1 MAEMGEDKLVVA
13 NNVELVSM
21 NIQDKVGSSLI
32 GLKGAAQET
41 VEGVSQGSLGVL
53 EDIKTLQQKTV
64 DKVHHV
70 WEILKSS
77 LDIEKDQARR
87 LREQGA
93 DPEGGKPK
101 VAGGGTGGGGLE
113 GAADEAGKGFGS
125 GIMEKIG
132 LVGAGMFSMA
142 GITKIAGLIFK
153 SALIFML
160 AGYLGDAI
168 VDKFD
173 IENETAK
180 TALTFAIPAIAALMP
195 ILIPL
200 LGIKGLL
207 LAAIPV
213 IIGMGFASV
222 ISWLKGDKTMD
233 QVSGFDWGAVAL
245 TGPALLALGKYA
257 GLLGAKGLTL
267 GGLAIG
273 WPVLLAGSL
282 AIALAAGV
290 GYLFS
295 KVAETERKTLDHLD
309 EMTTL
314 SQKEFER
321 RLEEQKGSFLSNIA
335 PGLAKT
341 FGGETTQLQDA
352 FMATKA
358 AQKIVEKGGELTP
371 EHTKNLV
378 ASVEMFTKMDDDTLK
393 AVLDDKHKAD
403 ELMRSIHN
411 MYQVVQTGQLGEDSS
426 KVIKQLAALSQN
438 IQMTAEDMY
447 NEEGRDTS
455 WGMGEGYLKT
465 IAGNK
470 GYGDKGLDV
479 FENYAKIIADPKYQ
493 KLKSQADEIK
503 GSDRYKELSAI
514 DRKDMTKDEQKEWRD
529 MTWKLARTEGQM
541 NMMDKSQMGGM
552 AGDIQMIDMIKL
564 LSPEDQAL
572 LLEQAL
578 SDKKVLLNAAKKLE
592 AEDKHFAPVSNFT
605 KVDGSPQ
612 IITKNTSSISATA
625 VYEVDGALQ
634 RAMNQ

>member
-70 WEILKSS
+70 WEILKST
-77 LDIEKDQARR
+77 LDLQKDEARR

-101 VAGGGTGGGGLE
+101 VAGGETGGGGLE

-142 GITKIAGLIFK
+142 GITRIAGLIFK

-173 IENETAK
+173 IESEGAK
-180 TALTFAIPAIAALMP
+180 TALTLALPAMAA
-195 ILIPL
+195 LIPL
-200 LGIKGLL
+200 LGFKGFLL
-207 LAAIPV
+207 MAIPA

-267 GGLAIG
+267 GGLAVG

-309 EMTTL
+309 EMTSL

-411 MYQVVQTGQLGEDSS
+411 MYQIVQTGQLGEDSS

-438 IQMTAEDMY
+438 IQMTAEDML

-564 LSPEDQAL
+564 LSAEDQAI

>member
-173 IENETAK
+173 IESEGAK
-180 TALTFAIPAIAALMP
+180 TALTLALPAMAA
-195 ILIPL
+195 LIPL
-200 LGIKGLL
+200 LGFKGFLL
-207 LAAIPV
+207 MAIPA

-309 EMTTL
+309 EMTSL

-438 IQMTAEDMY
+438 IQMTAEDML

-529 MTWKLARTEGQM
+529 MSWKLARTEGQM

-564 LSPEDQAL
+564 LSAEDQAI

>member
-101 VAGGGTGGGGLE
+101 VAGGGTEGGGLE

-173 IENETAK
+173 IESEGAK
-180 TALTFAIPAIAALMP
+180 TALTLALPAMAA
-195 ILIPL
+195 LIPL
-200 LGIKGLL
+200 LGFKGFLL
-207 LAAIPV
+207 MAIPA

-309 EMTTL
+309 EMTSL

-438 IQMTAEDMY
+438 IQMTAEDML

>member
-1 MAEMGEDKLVVA
+1 MAESVVVA
-13 NNVELVSM
+13 NNVELVAN

-32 GLKGAAQET
+32 GLRGAAQET
-41 VEGVSQGSLGVL
+41 TGDVSQPSLGIL

-87 LREQGA
+87 LREQGS

-173 IENETAK
+173 IESEGAK
-180 TALTFAIPAIAALMP
+180 TALTLALPAMAA
-195 ILIPL
+195 LIPL
-200 LGIKGLL
+200 LGFKGFLL
-207 LAAIPV
+207 MAIPA

-267 GGLAIG
+267 GGLAVG

-358 AQKIVEKGGELTP
+358 AKKIVEKGGKLEEP
-371 EHTKNLV
+371 QIKNLV

-426 KVIKQLAALSQN
+426 KVVKQLAALSQN

-455 WGMGEGYLKT
+455 WGMGEGYLKK
-465 IAGNK
+465 IAENK

-493 KLKSQADEIK
+493 KLKSEADEIR
-503 GSDRYKELSAI
+503 GSDRYKELAAM
-514 DRKDMTKDEQKEWRD
+514 DRKDMTRDEQKEWRD
-529 MTWKLARTEGQM
+529 MSWKLARTEGQM

-625 VYEVDGALQ
+625 IYEVDGALQ

>member
-101 VAGGGTGGGGLE
+101 VAGGETGGGGLE

-173 IENETAK
+173 IESEGAK
-180 TALTFAIPAIAALMP
+180 TALTLALPAMAA
-195 ILIPL
+195 LIPL
-200 LGIKGLL
+200 LGFKGFLL
-207 LAAIPV
+207 MAIPA

-309 EMTTL
+309 EMTSL

-438 IQMTAEDMY
+438 IQMTAEDML

-455 WGMGEGYLKT
+455 WGMGEGYLKK
-465 IAGNK
+465 IAENK

-529 MTWKLARTEGQM
+529 MSWKLARTEGQM

>member
-173 IENETAK
+173 IESEGAK
-180 TALTFAIPAIAALMP
+180 TALTLALPAMAA
-195 ILIPL
+195 LIPL
-200 LGIKGLL
+200 LGFKGFLL
-207 LAAIPV
+207 MAIPA

-309 EMTTL
+309 EMTSL

-411 MYQVVQTGQLGEDSS
+411 MYQIVQTGQLGEDSS

-438 IQMTAEDMY
+438 IQMTAEDML

-564 LSPEDQAL
+564 LSAEDQAI

>member
-53 EDIKTLQQKTV
+53 EDIKTLQQKNV

-101 VAGGGTGGGGLE
+101 VAGGETGGGGLE

-173 IENETAK
+173 IESEGAK
-180 TALTFAIPAIAALMP
+180 TALTLALPAMAA
-195 ILIPL
+195 LIPL
-200 LGIKGLL
+200 LGFKGFLL
-207 LAAIPV
+207 MAIPA

-309 EMTTL
+309 EMTSL

-455 WGMGEGYLKT
+455 WGMGEGYLKK
-465 IAGNK
+465 IAENK

>member
-21 NIQDKVGSSLI
+21 NIHDKVGSSLI

-101 VAGGGTGGGGLE
+101 VAGGETGGGGLE

-173 IENETAK
+173 IESEGAK
-180 TALTFAIPAIAALMP
+180 TALTLALPAMAA
-195 ILIPL
+195 LIPL
-200 LGIKGLL
+200 LGFKGFLL
-207 LAAIPV
+207 MAIPA

-309 EMTTL
+309 EMTSL

-438 IQMTAEDMY
+438 IQMTAEDML

-564 LSPEDQAL
+564 LSAEDQAI

>member
-1 MAEMGEDKLVVA
+1 
-13 NNVELVSM
+13 
-21 NIQDKVGSSLI
+21 
-32 GLKGAAQET
+32 
-41 VEGVSQGSLGVL
+41 
-53 EDIKTLQQKTV
+53 
-64 DKVHHV
+64 
-70 WEILKSS
+70 
-77 LDIEKDQARR
+77 
-87 LREQGA
+87 
-93 DPEGGKPK
+93 
-101 VAGGGTGGGGLE
+101 
-113 GAADEAGKGFGS
+113 
-125 GIMEKIG
+125 
-132 LVGAGMFSMA
+132 
-142 GITKIAGLIFK
+142 
-153 SALIFML
+153 
-160 AGYLGDAI
+160 
-168 VDKFD
+168 
-173 IENETAK
+173 
-180 TALTFAIPAIAALMP
+180 
-195 ILIPL
+195 
-200 LGIKGLL
+200 
-207 LAAIPV
+207 
-213 IIGMGFASV
+213 
-222 ISWLKGDKTMD
+222 
-233 QVSGFDWGAVAL
+233 
-245 TGPALLALGKYA
+245 
-257 GLLGAKGLTL
+257 
-267 GGLAIG
+267 
-273 WPVLLAGSL
+273 
-282 AIALAAGV
+282 
-290 GYLFS
+290 
-295 KVAETERKTLDHLD
+295 
-309 EMTTL
+309 
-314 SQKEFER
+314 
-321 RLEEQKGSFLSNIA
+321 
-335 PGLAKT
+335 
-341 FGGETTQLQDA
+341 
-352 FMATKA
+352 
-358 AQKIVEKGGELTP
+358 
-371 EHTKNLV
+371 
-378 ASVEMFTKMDDDTLK
+378 MFTKMDDDTLK

-438 IQMTAEDMY
+438 IQMTAEDML

>member
-132 LVGAGMFSMA
+132 VVGAGMFSMA

-173 IENETAK
+173 IESEGAK
-180 TALTFAIPAIAALMP
+180 TALTLALPAMAA
-195 ILIPL
+195 LIPL
-200 LGIKGLL
+200 LGFKGFLL
-207 LAAIPV
+207 MAIPA

-309 EMTTL
+309 EMTSL

-438 IQMTAEDMY
+438 IQMTAEDML

-564 LSPEDQAL
+564 LSAEDQAI

>member
-101 VAGGGTGGGGLE
+101 VAGGGTEGGGLE

-173 IENETAK
+173 IESEGAK
-180 TALTFAIPAIAALMP
+180 TALTLALPAMAA
-195 ILIPL
+195 LIPL
-200 LGIKGLL
+200 LGFKGFLL
-207 LAAIPV
+207 MAIPA

-267 GGLAIG
+267 GGLAVG

-309 EMTTL
+309 EMTSL

-438 IQMTAEDMY
+438 IQMTAEDML

>member
-132 LVGAGMFSMA
+132 LIGAGMFSMA
-142 GITKIAGLIFK
+142 GITRIAGLIFK

-168 VDKFD
+168 VDKFN

-222 ISWLKGDKTMD
+222 LSWLKGDKTMD
-233 QVSGFDWGAVAL
+233 EVSGFDWGAVAL

-267 GGLAIG
+267 GGLAVG

-309 EMTTL
+309 EMTSL

-411 MYQVVQTGQLGEDSS
+411 MYQIVQTGQLGEDSS

-455 WGMGEGYLKT
+455 WGMGEGYLKK
-465 IAGNK
+465 IAENK

-503 GSDRYKELSAI
+503 GSDRYKELAAI
-514 DRKDMTKDEQKEWRD
+514 DRKDMTGDEAKEWRD
-529 MTWKLARTEGQM
+529 MSWKLARTEGQM

>member
-173 IENETAK
+173 IESEGAK
-180 TALTFAIPAIAALMP
+180 TALTLALPAMAA
-195 ILIPL
+195 LIPL
-200 LGIKGLL
+200 LGFKGFLL
-207 LAAIPV
+207 MAIPA

-411 MYQVVQTGQLGEDSS
+411 MYQIVQTGQLGEDSS

-438 IQMTAEDMY
+438 IQMTAEDML

-564 LSPEDQAL
+564 LSAEDQAI

>member
-101 VAGGGTGGGGLE
+101 VAGGETGGGGLE

-173 IENETAK
+173 IESEGAK
-180 TALTFAIPAIAALMP
+180 TALTLALPAMAA
-195 ILIPL
+195 LIPL
-200 LGIKGLL
+200 LGFKGFLL
-207 LAAIPV
+207 MAIPA

-233 QVSGFDWGAVAL
+233 QVSGLDWGAVAL

-309 EMTTL
+309 EMTSL

-438 IQMTAEDMY
+438 IQMTAEDML

-564 LSPEDQAL
+564 LSAEDQAI

>member
-1 MAEMGEDKLVVA
+1 MAESVVVA
-13 NNVELVSM
+13 NNVELVAN

-32 GLKGAAQET
+32 GLRGAAQET
-41 VEGVSQGSLGVL
+41 TGDVSQPSLGIL

-87 LREQGA
+87 LREQGS

-101 VAGGGTGGGGLE
+101 VAGGETGGGGLE

-173 IENETAK
+173 IESEGAK
-180 TALTFAIPAIAALMP
+180 TALTLALPAMAA
-195 ILIPL
+195 LIPL
-200 LGIKGLL
+200 LGFKGFLL
-207 LAAIPV
+207 MAIPA

-267 GGLAIG
+267 GGLAVG

-358 AQKIVEKGGELTP
+358 AKKIVEKGGKLEEP
-371 EHTKNLV
+371 QIKNLV

-426 KVIKQLAALSQN
+426 KVVKQLAALSQN

-455 WGMGEGYLKT
+455 WGMGEGYLKK
-465 IAGNK
+465 IAENK

-493 KLKSQADEIK
+493 KLKSEADEIR
-503 GSDRYKELSAI
+503 GSDRYKELAAM
-514 DRKDMTKDEQKEWRD
+514 DRKDMTRDEQKEWRD
-529 MTWKLARTEGQM
+529 MSWKLARTEGQM

-625 VYEVDGALQ
+625 IYEVDGALQ

>member
-101 VAGGGTGGGGLE
+101 VAGGETGGGGLE

-173 IENETAK
+173 IESEGAK
-180 TALTFAIPAIAALMP
+180 TALTLALPAMAA
-195 ILIPL
+195 LIPL
-200 LGIKGLL
+200 LGFKGFLL
-207 LAAIPV
+207 MAIPA

-309 EMTTL
+309 EMTSL

-438 IQMTAEDMY
+438 IQMTAEDML

-529 MTWKLARTEGQM
+529 MSWKLARTEGQM

>member
-41 VEGVSQGSLGVL
+41 VAGVSQGSLGVL

-101 VAGGGTGGGGLE
+101 VAGGETGGGGLE

-173 IENETAK
+173 IESEGAK
-180 TALTFAIPAIAALMP
+180 TALTLALPAMAA
-195 ILIPL
+195 LIPL
-200 LGIKGLL
+200 LGFKGFLL
-207 LAAIPV
+207 MAIPA

-438 IQMTAEDMY
+438 IQMTAEDML

-564 LSPEDQAL
+564 LSAEDQAI

>member
-101 VAGGGTGGGGLE
+101 VAGGETGGGGLE

-173 IENETAK
+173 IESEGAK
-180 TALTFAIPAIAALMP
+180 TALTLALPAMAA
-195 ILIPL
+195 LIPL
-200 LGIKGLL
+200 LGFKGFLL
-207 LAAIPV
+207 MAIPA

-309 EMTTL
+309 EMTSL

-438 IQMTAEDMY
+438 IQMTAEDML

-529 MTWKLARTEGQM
+529 MSWKLARTEGQM

-564 LSPEDQAL
+564 LSAEDQAI

>member
-132 LVGAGMFSMA
+132 LIGAGMFSMA
-142 GITKIAGLIFK
+142 GITRIAGLIFK

-168 VDKFD
+168 VDKFN

-207 LAAIPV
+207 LAAIPI

-233 QVSGFDWGAVAL
+233 EVSGFDWGAVAL

-309 EMTTL
+309 EMTSL

-411 MYQVVQTGQLGEDSS
+411 MYQIVQTGQLGEDSS

-455 WGMGEGYLKT
+455 WGMGEGYLKK
-465 IAGNK
+465 IAENK

-503 GSDRYKELSAI
+503 GSDRYKELAAI
-514 DRKDMTKDEQKEWRD
+514 DRKDMTSDEAKEWRD
-529 MTWKLARTEGQM
+529 MSWKLARTEGQM

-578 SDKKVLLNAAKKLE
+578 SDKKVLLKAAKKLE

>member
-173 IENETAK
+173 IESEGAK
-180 TALTFAIPAIAALMP
+180 TALTLALPAMAA
-195 ILIPL
+195 LIPL
-200 LGIKGLL
+200 LGFKGFLL
-207 LAAIPV
+207 MAIPA

-309 EMTTL
+309 EMTSL

-438 IQMTAEDMY
+438 IQMTAEDML

-455 WGMGEGYLKT
+455 WGMGEGYLKK
-465 IAGNK
+465 IAENK

-529 MTWKLARTEGQM
+529 MSWKLARTEGQM

>member
-173 IENETAK
+173 IESEGAK
-180 TALTFAIPAIAALMP
+180 TALTLALPAMAA
-195 ILIPL
+195 LIPL
-200 LGIKGLL
+200 LGFKGFLL
-207 LAAIPV
+207 MAIPA

-309 EMTTL
+309 EMTSL

-438 IQMTAEDMY
+438 IQMTAEDML

>member
-101 VAGGGTGGGGLE
+101 VAGGETGGGGLE

-173 IENETAK
+173 IESEGAK
-180 TALTFAIPAIAALMP
+180 TALTLALPAMAA
-195 ILIPL
+195 LIPL
-200 LGIKGLL
+200 LGFKGFLL
-207 LAAIPV
+207 MAIPA

-411 MYQVVQTGQLGEDSS
+411 MYQIVQTGQLGEDSS

-438 IQMTAEDMY
+438 IQMTAEDML

-564 LSPEDQAL
+564 LSAEDQAI

>member
-87 LREQGA
+87 LREQGT

-101 VAGGGTGGGGLE
+101 VAGGETGGGGLE

-173 IENETAK
+173 IESEGAK
-180 TALTFAIPAIAALMP
+180 TALTLALPAMAA
-195 ILIPL
+195 LIPL
-200 LGIKGLL
+200 LGFKGFLL
-207 LAAIPV
+207 MAIPA

-309 EMTTL
+309 EMTSL

-438 IQMTAEDMY
+438 IQMTAEDML

-564 LSPEDQAL
+564 LSAEDQAI

>member
-132 LVGAGMFSMA
+132 LIGAGMFSMA
-142 GITKIAGLIFK
+142 GITRIAGLIFK

-168 VDKFD
+168 VDKFN

-213 IIGMGFASV
+213 IIGMGFSSV
-222 ISWLKGDKTMD
+222 LSWLKGDKTMD
-233 QVSGFDWGAVAL
+233 EVSGFDWGAVAL
-245 TGPALLALGKYA
+245 TGPALLALGKWA

-267 GGLAIG
+267 GGLAVG

-309 EMTTL
+309 EMTSL

-411 MYQVVQTGQLGEDSS
+411 MYQIVQTGQLGEDSS

-455 WGMGEGYLKT
+455 WGMGEGYLKK
-465 IAGNK
+465 IAENK

-503 GSDRYKELSAI
+503 GSDRYKELAAI
-514 DRKDMTKDEQKEWRD
+514 DRKDMTGDEAKEWRD
-529 MTWKLARTEGQM
+529 MSWKLARTEGQM

>member
-101 VAGGGTGGGGLE
+101 VAGGETGGGGLE

-173 IENETAK
+173 IESEGAK
-180 TALTFAIPAIAALMP
+180 TALTLALPAMAA
-195 ILIPL
+195 LIPL
-200 LGIKGLL
+200 LGFKGFLL
-207 LAAIPV
+207 MAIPA

-309 EMTTL
+309 EMTSL

-378 ASVEMFTKMDDDTLK
+378 ASVEMFTKMDDDTLN

-438 IQMTAEDMY
+438 IQMTAEDML

-529 MTWKLARTEGQM
+529 MSWKLARTEGQM

>member
-1 MAEMGEDKLVVA
+1 MAESVVVA
-13 NNVELVSM
+13 NNVELVAN

-32 GLKGAAQET
+32 GLRGAAQET
-41 VEGVSQGSLGVL
+41 TGDVSQPSLGIL

-87 LREQGA
+87 LREQGS

-173 IENETAK
+173 IESEGAK
-180 TALTFAIPAIAALMP
+180 TALTLALPAMAA
-195 ILIPL
+195 LIPL
-200 LGIKGLL
+200 LGFKGFLL
-207 LAAIPV
+207 MAIPA

-267 GGLAIG
+267 GGLAVG

-358 AQKIVEKGGELTP
+358 AKKIVEKGGKLEEP
-371 EHTKNLV
+371 QIKNLV

-426 KVIKQLAALSQN
+426 KVVKQLAALSQN

-455 WGMGEGYLKT
+455 WGMGEGYLKK
-465 IAGNK
+465 IAENK

-493 KLKSQADEIK
+493 KLKSEADEIR
-503 GSDRYKELSAI
+503 GSDRYKELAAM
-514 DRKDMTKDEQKEWRD
+514 DRKDMTRDEQKEWRD
-529 MTWKLARTEGQM
+529 MSWKLARTEGQM

-564 LSPEDQAL
+564 LSAEDQAL

-625 VYEVDGALQ
+625 IYEVDGALQ

>member
-101 VAGGGTGGGGLE
+101 VAGGETGGGGLE
-113 GAADEAGKGFGS
+113 GAADKAGKGFGS

-132 LVGAGMFSMA
+132 LIGAGMFSMA

-173 IENETAK
+173 IESEGAK
-180 TALTFAIPAIAALMP
+180 TALTLALPAMAA
-195 ILIPL
+195 LIPL
-200 LGIKGLL
+200 LGFKGFLL
-207 LAAIPV
+207 MAIPA

-267 GGLAIG
+267 GGLAVG

-309 EMTTL
+309 EMTSL

-411 MYQVVQTGQLGEDSS
+411 MYQIVQTGQLGEDSS

-438 IQMTAEDMY
+438 IQMTAEDML

-455 WGMGEGYLKT
+455 WGMGECYLKT

>member
-1 MAEMGEDKLVVA
+1 MAESVVVA
-13 NNVELVSM
+13 NNVELVAN

-32 GLKGAAQET
+32 GLRGAAQET
-41 VEGVSQGSLGVL
+41 TGDVSQPSLGIL

-87 LREQGA
+87 LREQGS

-173 IENETAK
+173 IESEGAK
-180 TALTFAIPAIAALMP
+180 TALTLALPAMAA
-195 ILIPL
+195 LIPL
-200 LGIKGLL
+200 LGFKGFLL
-207 LAAIPV
+207 MAIPA

-267 GGLAIG
+267 GGLAVG

-358 AQKIVEKGGELTP
+358 AKKIVEKGGKLEEP
-371 EHTKNLV
+371 QIKNLV

-426 KVIKQLAALSQN
+426 KVVKQLAALSQN

-455 WGMGEGYLKT
+455 WGMGEGYLKK
-465 IAGNK
+465 IAENK

-493 KLKSQADEIK
+493 KLKSEADEIR
-503 GSDRYKELSAI
+503 GSDRYKELAAM
-514 DRKDMTKDEQKEWRD
+514 DRKDMTRDEQKEWRD
-529 MTWKLARTEGQM
+529 MSWKLARTEGQM

-564 LSPEDQAL
+564 LSAEDQAI

-625 VYEVDGALQ
+625 IYEVDGALQ

>member
-101 VAGGGTGGGGLE
+101 VAGGETGGGGLE

-153 SALIFML
+153 SALIFRL

-173 IENETAK
+173 IESECAK
-180 TALTFAIPAIAALMP
+180 TALTLALPAMAA
-195 ILIPL
+195 LIPL
-200 LGIKGLL
+200 LGFKGFLL
-207 LAAIPV
+207 MAIPA

-233 QVSGFDWGAVAL
+233 QVRGFDWGAVAL

-309 EMTTL
+309 EMTSL

-411 MYQVVQTGQLGEDSS
+411 MYQIVQTGQLGEDSS

-455 WGMGEGYLKT
+455 WGMGEGYLKK
-465 IAGNK
+465 IAENK

-564 LSPEDQAL
+564 LSAEDQAI

>member
-87 LREQGA
+87 LREQVA

-101 VAGGGTGGGGLE
+101 VAGGETGGGGLE

-173 IENETAK
+173 IESEGAK
-180 TALTFAIPAIAALMP
+180 TALTLALPAMAA
-195 ILIPL
+195 LIPL
-200 LGIKGLL
+200 LGFKGFLL
-207 LAAIPV
+207 MAIPA

-309 EMTTL
+309 EMTSL

-438 IQMTAEDMY
+438 IQMTAEDML

-564 LSPEDQAL
+564 LSAEDQAI

>member
-101 VAGGGTGGGGLE
+101 VAGGETGGGGLE

-173 IENETAK
+173 IESEGAK
-180 TALTFAIPAIAALMP
+180 TALTLALPAMAA
-195 ILIPL
+195 LIPL
-200 LGIKGLL
+200 LGFKGFLL
-207 LAAIPV
+207 MAIPA

-438 IQMTAEDMY
+438 IQMTAEDML

-564 LSPEDQAL
+564 LSAEDQAI

>member
-101 VAGGGTGGGGLE
+101 VAGGGTEGGGLE

-173 IENETAK
+173 IESEGAK
-180 TALTFAIPAIAALMP
+180 TALTLALPAMAA
-195 ILIPL
+195 LIPL
-200 LGIKGLL
+200 LGFKGFLL
-207 LAAIPV
+207 MAIPA

-309 EMTTL
+309 EMTSL

-321 RLEEQKGSFLSNIA
+321 RLEEQKGSFLSNIE

-378 ASVEMFTKMDDDTLK
+378 ASVEMFTKMDDDASL
-393 AVLDDKHKAD
+393 
-403 ELMRSIHN
+403 
-411 MYQVVQTGQLGEDSS
+411 
-426 KVIKQLAALSQN
+426 
-438 IQMTAEDMY
+438 
-447 NEEGRDTS
+447 
-455 WGMGEGYLKT
+455 
-465 IAGNK
+465 
-470 GYGDKGLDV
+470 
-479 FENYAKIIADPKYQ
+479 
-493 KLKSQADEIK
+493 
-503 GSDRYKELSAI
+503 
-514 DRKDMTKDEQKEWRD
+514 
-529 MTWKLARTEGQM
+529 
-541 NMMDKSQMGGM
+541 
-552 AGDIQMIDMIKL
+552 
-564 LSPEDQAL
+564 
-572 LLEQAL
+572 
-578 SDKKVLLNAAKKLE
+578 
-592 AEDKHFAPVSNFT
+592 FA
-605 KVDGSPQ
+605 Q
-612 IITKNTSSISATA
+612 
-625 VYEVDGALQ
+625 
-634 RAMNQ
+634 

>member
-173 IENETAK
+173 IESEGAK
-180 TALTFAIPAIAALMP
+180 TALTLALPAMAA
-195 ILIPL
+195 LIPL
-200 LGIKGLL
+200 LGFKGFLL
-207 LAAIPV
+207 MAIPA

>member
-173 IENETAK
+173 IESEGAK
-180 TALTFAIPAIAALMP
+180 TALTLALPAMAA
-195 ILIPL
+195 LIPL
-200 LGIKGLL
+200 LGFKGFLL
-207 LAAIPV
+207 MAIPA

-267 GGLAIG
+267 GGLAVG

-309 EMTTL
+309 EMTSL

-438 IQMTAEDMY
+438 IQMTAEDML

-529 MTWKLARTEGQM
+529 MSWKLARTEGQM

-564 LSPEDQAL
+564 LSAEDQAI

>member
-101 VAGGGTGGGGLE
+101 VAGGETGGGGLE

-173 IENETAK
+173 IESEGAK
-180 TALTFAIPAIAALMP
+180 TALTLALPAMAA
-195 ILIPL
+195 LIPL
-200 LGIKGLL
+200 LGFKGFLL
-207 LAAIPV
+207 MAIPA

-267 GGLAIG
+267 GGLAVG

-309 EMTTL
+309 EMTSL

-411 MYQVVQTGQLGEDSS
+411 MYQIVQTGQLGEDSS

>member
-101 VAGGGTGGGGLE
+101 VAGGETGGGGLE

-173 IENETAK
+173 IESEGAK
-180 TALTFAIPAIAALMP
+180 TALTLALPAMAA
-195 ILIPL
+195 LIPL
-200 LGIKGLL
+200 LGFKGFLL
-207 LAAIPV
+207 MAIPA

-309 EMTTL
+309 EMTSL

-438 IQMTAEDMY
+438 IQMTAEDML

-564 LSPEDQAL
+564 LSAEDQAI

-578 SDKKVLLNAAKKLE
+578 SDKKLLLNAAKKLE

>member
-173 IENETAK
+173 IESEGAK
-180 TALTFAIPAIAALMP
+180 TALTLALPAMAA
-195 ILIPL
+195 LIPL
-200 LGIKGLL
+200 LGFKGFLL
-207 LAAIPV
+207 MAIPA

-564 LSPEDQAL
+564 LSAEDQAI